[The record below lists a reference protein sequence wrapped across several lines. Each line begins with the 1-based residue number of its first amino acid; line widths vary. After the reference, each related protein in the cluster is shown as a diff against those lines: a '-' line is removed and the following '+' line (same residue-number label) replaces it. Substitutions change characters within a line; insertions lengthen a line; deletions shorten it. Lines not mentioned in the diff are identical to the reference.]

1 MQVVIPEKAE
11 SVIPSIH
18 SIKQR
23 IIPCGLQRGSSGHHN
38 EVLSIENLFDCTR
51 LAIMS
56 WHNAEFRRE
65 HAKHVRLAPSPLP
78 ADAHAPP
85 PPERVRQ
92 ITLCYHDG
100 RQLPMTYGISL
111 SGKATSREI
120 LSALEQMVH
129 VAENEE
135 LVLAMVI
142 DMRCCRCVSCLAA
155 FLLLLTHVG
164 NLWQQLLA
172 SEVLFILM

>member
-1 MQVVIPEKAE
+1 MHFPMQVVIPQKTE

-18 SIKQR
+18 SVKQR
-23 IIPCGLQRGSSGHHN
+23 INPYGLQRGSSGHHN
-38 EVLSIENLFDCTR
+38 EVLCIENLFDCNQR
-51 LAIMS
+51 AIMP
-56 WHNAEFRRE
+56 WHNAEFRWE
-65 HAKHVRLAPSPLP
+65 NAKHVRLAPSPLP

-100 RQLPMTYGISL
+100 RQLPVTYGISL
-111 SGKATSREI
+111 SGKATCREI

-135 LVLAMVI
+135 LVLAIVR
-142 DMRCCRCVSCLAA
+142 DMRCCRSVFSCCLSSS
-155 FLLLLTHVG
+155 LTHVC
-164 NLWQQLLA
+164 NLMQQSST
-172 SEVLFILM
+172 SE